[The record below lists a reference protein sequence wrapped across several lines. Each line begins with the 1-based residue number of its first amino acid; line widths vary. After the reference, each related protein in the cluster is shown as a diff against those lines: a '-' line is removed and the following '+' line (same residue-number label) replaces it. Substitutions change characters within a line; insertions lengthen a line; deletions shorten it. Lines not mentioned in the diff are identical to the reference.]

1 MPLTIIRV
9 LITVIFLSLEPCSAM
24 LRPQERSLSSKW
36 SVSASSS
43 VCQKQLHVQLSE
55 RLQQVLKERNQDS
68 PPPEASDIRRDSNET
83 NAEDQYV
90 SSLCTSKPEHAQ
102 SNGRAKRK
110 SKGQT
115 SLETS
120 AVPMKP
126 SVKTSTTK
134 TLKEKKTL
142 KSETESKRAQLD
154 KEKVWLLW
162 SLCSLMSS
170 PKFLLRIKVFFV
182 SLVFLFLEISALR
195 ETQRLQAAW
204 WSSSLAAIRIMAN
217 LKKNTLLKSSLR
229 TGFLLLSTGMNI

>member
-1 MPLTIIRV
+1 MLMPLTIIRV

-24 LRPQERSLSSKW
+24 LRPQKCSLSSKW

-43 VCQKQLHVQLSE
+43 VCQKQLHIQLNE

-68 PPPEASDIRRDSNET
+68 PPPEASDIRRET

-90 SSLCTSKPEHAQ
+90 SSSCTSNLQHAQ
-102 SNGRAKRK
+102 SNGRAKGR

-134 TLKEKKTL
+134 TLKEKKTP

-154 KEKVWLLW
+154 KEKV
-162 SLCSLMSS
+162 
-170 PKFLLRIKVFFV
+170 
-182 SLVFLFLEISALR
+182 
-195 ETQRLQAAW
+195 
-204 WSSSLAAIRIMAN
+204 
-217 LKKNTLLKSSLR
+217 
-229 TGFLLLSTGMNI
+229 

>member
-1 MPLTIIRV
+1 MLMPLTIIRV

-43 VCQKQLHVQLSE
+43 VCQKQLHIQLSE
-55 RLQQVLKERNQDS
+55 RLQQVLKERNKDS

-90 SSLCTSKPEHAQ
+90 SSLCTSKPQHAQ

-120 AVPMKP
+120 AVLQ
-126 SVKTSTTK
+126 TSTTK

-170 PKFLLRIKVFFV
+170 PKFLLRIKVFFFV
-182 SLVFLFLEISALR
+182 SLVFLFLQISALR

>member
-24 LRPQERSLSSKW
+24 LCPQERSLSSKW

-43 VCQKQLHVQLSE
+43 VCQKQLHIQLSE
-55 RLQQVLKERNQDS
+55 RLHQVLKERNQDS
-68 PPPEASDIRRDSNET
+68 PPSEASDIRRDSNET

-90 SSLCTSKPEHAQ
+90 SSLCTSKPQHAQ

-110 SKGQT
+110 SKGQK

-154 KEKVWLLW
+154 KEKV
-162 SLCSLMSS
+162 
-170 PKFLLRIKVFFV
+170 
-182 SLVFLFLEISALR
+182 
-195 ETQRLQAAW
+195 
-204 WSSSLAAIRIMAN
+204 
-217 LKKNTLLKSSLR
+217 
-229 TGFLLLSTGMNI
+229 

>member
-1 MPLTIIRV
+1 MLMPLTIIRV
-9 LITVIFLSLEPCSAM
+9 LITVIFLSLEPCAYAEPM
-24 LRPQERSLSSKW
+24 LHPQERSLSSKW

-43 VCQKQLHVQLSE
+43 VCQKQLHIQLSE

-90 SSLCTSKPEHAQ
+90 SSLCTSKLQHAQ

-120 AVPMKP
+120 AVLQ
-126 SVKTSTTK
+126 TSTTK

-204 WSSSLAAIRIMAN
+204 WSSSLAAIKIMAN

>member
-24 LRPQERSLSSKW
+24 LGPQERSLSSKW

-43 VCQKQLHVQLSE
+43 VCQKQLHSQLSE
-55 RLQQVLKERNQDS
+55 RLQQVLKERNQES
-68 PPPEASDIRRDSNET
+68 PPSEASDIRRDSNET

-90 SSLCTSKPEHAQ
+90 SSLCTSKPQHAQ

-110 SKGQT
+110 SKGQK

-126 SVKTSTTK
+126 AVKTSTTK

-154 KEKVWLLW
+154 KEKVWLL
-162 SLCSLMSS
+162 
-170 PKFLLRIKVFFV
+170 
-182 SLVFLFLEISALR
+182 
-195 ETQRLQAAW
+195 
-204 WSSSLAAIRIMAN
+204 
-217 LKKNTLLKSSLR
+217 
-229 TGFLLLSTGMNI
+229 

>member
-1 MPLTIIRV
+1 MLMPLTIIRV

-43 VCQKQLHVQLSE
+43 VCQKQLHIQLSE
-55 RLQQVLKERNQDS
+55 RLQQVLKERNKDS

-90 SSLCTSKPEHAQ
+90 SSLCTSKPQHAQ

-120 AVPMKP
+120 AVLQ
-126 SVKTSTTK
+126 TSTTK

-170 PKFLLRIKVFFV
+170 PKFLLRIKVFFCFFGFFIPSNFCSQRDSEAAGSMV
-182 SLVFLFLEISALR
+182 KLISSRYKDNGQSKEKHTSEKLTQNWFPSLVNRYEHLGL
-195 ETQRLQAAW
+195 
-204 WSSSLAAIRIMAN
+204 
-217 LKKNTLLKSSLR
+217 
-229 TGFLLLSTGMNI
+229 

>member
-1 MPLTIIRV
+1 MLMPLTIIRV

-43 VCQKQLHVQLSE
+43 VCQKQLHIQLSE
-55 RLQQVLKERNQDS
+55 RLQQVLKERNKDS

-90 SSLCTSKPEHAQ
+90 SSLCTSKPQHAQ

-120 AVPMKP
+120 AVLQ
-126 SVKTSTTK
+126 TSTTK

-170 PKFLLRIKVFFV
+170 PKFLLRIKVFFFV